1 MTTTNQNIQKSLPLS
16 NTEHKVCSRC
26 RRKKCVTTYKKN
38 GKVCSSCRMKT
49 IVNKEVIKTEE
60 HQRCT
65 RKTRY
70 LVTVMHD
77 NFNEFNF
84 CMVLSSRFDKE
95 LLYHTAMLSIRA
107 VFGVCDVQIGRVST
121 WEADKMFEESD
132 RLLAYTME
140 VDVLESLLGRYL
152 LCIQDKMMEN

>member
-1 MTTTNQNIQKSLPLS
+1 
-16 NTEHKVCSRC
+16 
-26 RRKKCVTTYKKN
+26 
-38 GKVCSSCRMKT
+38 MKT

-95 LLYHTAMLSIRA
+95 LLYHATRLSVRE